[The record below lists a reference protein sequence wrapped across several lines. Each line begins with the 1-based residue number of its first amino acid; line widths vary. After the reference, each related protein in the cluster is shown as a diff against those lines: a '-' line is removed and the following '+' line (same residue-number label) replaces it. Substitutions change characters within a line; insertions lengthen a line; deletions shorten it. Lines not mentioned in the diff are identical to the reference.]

1 MNLLAPETY
10 EGVRRPLLEAE
21 TLPPQCYTSR
31 EFYKL
36 EVANIFMK
44 CWNIIGREDYLKKP
58 GDFFAFTIVEIP
70 VFAVKAE
77 DGRIR
82 AFINSCRH
90 RGARLLEDEGNC
102 RGIVCPY
109 HAWTYDLQ
117 GRLRGATGMAD
128 TIGFNAADFGLIE
141 IKVDTWAGFLF
152 VNFDPQSVSL
162 KQYLGRLHEF
172 TNSYSLDS
180 MVTTYRKS
188 FKLRTNWKSYV
199 ENSQEVFHLPTIHR
213 RTFGTLKAEFTHTNG
228 APGNFTIQGTRLT
241 NPKPRSVVEGAASFD
256 RIPTLTGAA
265 AQGAQYILVYPCTII
280 GCDLDFMWFRSTEPE
295 GPGSHPLQGG
305 FLLSEG
311 DRRESRLQRDRS
323 ELLQPRRSGDRRR
336 QFRGR
341 DAIRGP
347 EISRSAAR
355 VGSPRGSR
363 SCTPSTTGY
372 WIACSGRN
380 PLCACRS
387 KHHRSSPH
395 DRHVSLRHGFTMR
408 PAGRARETCCRS
420 RLGGADVRRFRRI
433 PGSR

>member
-36 EVANIFMK
+36 EVSNIFMK
-44 CWNIIGREDYLKKP
+44 CWNVIGREDYLKKP
-58 GDFFAFTIVEIP
+58 GDFFAFTVVEIP

-77 DGRIR
+77 DGKIR

-90 RGARLLEDEGNC
+90 RGARLLENEGNC

-172 TNSYSLDS
+172 TDSYGLDS
-180 MVTTYRKS
+180 MVTTHRKS

-228 APGNFTIQGTRLT
+228 APGNFTVQGTRLT

-256 RIPTLTGAA
+256 QIPTLTGAA

-295 GPGSHPLQGG
+295 GPDLIHYKAAFCFPKATAERADFNEVAQNYYNRADLVIA
-305 FLLSEG
+305 E
-311 DRRESRLQRDRS
+311 DN
-323 ELLQPRRSGDRRR
+323 
-336 QFRGR
+336 
-341 DAIRGP
+341 
-347 EISRSAAR
+347 SAAEMQFAGLNQPFGRPSRFSSREPLVHAIDNWILDR
-355 VGSPRGSR
+355 VFGAQPAMRMPVEAPRV
-363 SCTPSTTGY
+363 
-372 WIACSGRN
+372 IAS
-380 PLCACRS
+380 
-387 KHHRSSPH
+387 
-395 DRHVSLRHGFTMR
+395 
-408 PAGRARETCCRS
+408 
-420 RLGGADVRRFRRI
+420 
-433 PGSR
+433 